1 MIKLKRFVIVTL
13 TAVGTLMAAI
23 LLIGF
28 MIYESK
34 EMPCGTPV
42 KCQSGGIVIYSGHL
56 NNTAGN
62 TVFVLGPKWRVHMY
76 LHLGTINCEKWEW
89 LAPGNTVGTLGN
101 TGNAKKTPPHVHY
114 GIYTPSP
121 SNTTG

>member
-1 MIKLKRFVIVTL
+1 
-13 TAVGTLMAAI
+13 MAAI

-89 LAPGNTVGTLGN
+89 HHFYAFCRISGAPHTVGPKIV
-101 TGNAKKTPPHVHY
+101 A
-114 GIYTPSP
+114 IFAF
-121 SNTTG
+121 